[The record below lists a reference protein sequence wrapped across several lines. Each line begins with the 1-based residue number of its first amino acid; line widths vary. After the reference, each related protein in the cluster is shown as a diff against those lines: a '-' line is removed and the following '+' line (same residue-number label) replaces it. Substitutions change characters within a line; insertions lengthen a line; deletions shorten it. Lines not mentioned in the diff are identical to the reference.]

1 MRLSGL
7 VRTAVLLALPGLLA
21 APASALDLELS
32 TILET
37 KAAIAIPTAQDEED
51 DRRWDLLQGDVSA
64 EFKLDASHD
73 KHSAFADCS
82 LLYDA
87 VGTGSSG
94 FALDQD
100 SDEHHF
106 YFKLKEGWYDYN
118 GGFWSVRAGRQI
130 NAWGAADGLQV
141 ADILCPKDE
150 SKLLASDYSDSRIGI
165 DALRL
170 SYNGNMLTA
179 DVYWIPVFAPSVLP
193 LAKKNPIRSL
203 IMPSSV
209 TTELMGRTLN
219 IKIRDFSQDDI
230 DKPETNLK
238 NAEYAGRVSAYTPF
252 ADFSLYGFWG
262 WDDEPIISYAI
273 SKVNDYGLPTEIAL
287 SGQYKRM
294 GMVGADTS
302 IPIGP
307 LVARAEA
314 AFFPGRFF
322 ATDAA
327 AQLVAG
333 QDDAY
338 VQMNEIRFLAGLDFI
353 AGDWTITGQYYGD
366 TVTDKKKNVDRKSY
380 IHQATLSI
388 SKTFLGGNLEIGLA
402 GMMELNDFSFVVQPS
417 ISYDATDQLT
427 FSIGANIFR
436 PGPDEDEPGTY
447 GAYEDLSCITLGAKF
462 SF

>member
-1 MRLSGL
+1 MKKPGCLCNFIL
-7 VRTAVLLALPGLLA
+7 FVLPGLLPL
-21 APASALDLELS
+21 PASALDLDLS

-37 KAAIAIPTAQDEED
+37 KAAVAIPTAEKKED
-51 DRRWDLLQGDVSA
+51 DRRWELLQSEASA
-64 EFKLDASHD
+64 EFKLEASQD
-73 KHSAFADCS
+73 KHSAFADCG

-87 VGTGSSG
+87 VGAGSSG
-94 FALDQD
+94 IALDQD
-100 SDEHHF
+100 ADEHHF
-106 YFKLKEGWYDYN
+106 YFKLKEGWYDYD
-118 GGFWSVRAGRQI
+118 GGFWSLRAGRQI
-130 NAWGAADGLQV
+130 NAWGAADGIQV
-141 ADILCPKDE
+141 ADVLCPKDE
-150 SKLLASDYSDSRIGI
+150 SRLFSSDYSDSRIGI
-165 DALRL
+165 DAVRL
-170 SYNGNMLTA
+170 SYNGTMLSA
-179 DVYWIPVFAPSVLP
+179 DAYWIPIFTPSVLP
-193 LAKKNPIRSL
+193 LEKKNPIRSL
-203 IMPSSV
+203 IMPSAV
-209 TTELMGRTLN
+209 TTELMGKTLS

-273 SKVNDYGLPTEIAL
+273 SKVNKYGLPSEIAL

-322 ATDAA
+322 ATDAVT
-327 AQLVAG
+327 QLVAG
-333 QDDAY
+333 QDDPY

-380 IHQATLSI
+380 IHQATLNI
-388 SKTFLGGNLEIGLA
+388 SKTFLGGNLEVGLA

-417 ISYDATDQLT
+417 ISYNATDQLT
-427 FSIGANIFR
+427 FSIGANFFR

-447 GAYEDLSCITLGAKF
+447 GAYEDLSCVTLGAKF